1 MPPDGRHPPVAQ
13 GGARGTL
20 APPSTRGFL
29 MSRVLFAVILLA
41 APVSAAAQATNPPY
55 MAQFPSVDK
64 VVKAMEMPDPRES
77 ALRKLGALWQ
87 LQQVIKQ
94 LSGGREFR
102 GLLPD
107 EAKVLG
113 EYQVAEYYIGKA
125 IDSAFPGP
133 YGNAGKVSLNTP
145 YRYMRTDVRFG
156 IEGVE
161 LVKVLPVSVLEL
173 FYQSTGN
180 DKARRLAQ
188 ARADS
193 VATARAE
200 ALPEAGAPTKLQ
212 QEQAAMRRCAESGR
226 SQTACMMEGIG
237 KSFTDM
243 VTSAMPGLGGLL
255 NKNPTHGLRMGG
267 VYPGTNKLSFTFFA
281 EYVTVG
287 CADLVQ
293 STKEYTTAIGP
304 DGVRITIAG
313 EPRPIV
319 LTMRADGRLAGAGP
333 TDITGQVVVGY
344 EQWTRTWS
352 DGRVE
357 PYTVPVHATVTR
369 RCNIGSLDAAG
380 PCPAEGTAGN
390 AIASVMS
397 GLGGSDQSAPKPP
410 PAGLR
415 LGGEYGTHAAL
426 DIEFR
431 PEGAVLG
438 CGPVATLKP
447 YTVALQGGR
456 VMVSI
461 ANGASPLVLAVGTDG
476 KLSGSGTVKVDGR
489 QATGTTP
496 DGSLAYVPRSATCP
510 VGVIAPAG
518 AEQGAA
524 AGRATAP
531 DAASAAPTNSG
542 PAFQVVGGLP
552 APAVGGNALA
562 DRSFLLLDAPLDNIL
577 KEAGVAQP
585 AGTSAPRA
593 LEQTCTTVAGEASCA
608 KIVQALGKHTVAEI
622 KADANGTANTPN
634 LVAGKTYY
642 LFGSAV
648 SQGRKVTWH
657 LALKATAGWTKVVL
671 STGNA
676 VP

>member
-1 MPPDGRHPPVAQ
+1 
-13 GGARGTL
+13 
-20 APPSTRGFL
+20 
-29 MSRVLFAVILLA
+29 MSRILLA
-41 APVSAAAQATNPPY
+41 AALLALPASAGAQATNPPY
-55 MAQFPSVDK
+55 MAQFPTVDK

-77 ALRKLGALWQ
+77 ALRKMGALWQ
-87 LQQVIKQ
+87 LQEVIRQ
-94 LSGGREFR
+94 LSGRREFR

-113 EYQVAEYYIGKA
+113 EYQVAEYYIGQA

-161 LVKVLPVSVLEL
+161 LAKVLPVPVLEL
-173 FYQSTGN
+173 FYQSVGN
-180 DKARRLAQ
+180 DRARRAAQ

-193 VATARAE
+193 VARVQ
-200 ALPEAGAPTKLQ
+200 AGAPAGPTKLE

-226 SQTACMMEGIG
+226 SQTQCMMEGIG

-243 VTSAMPGLGGLL
+243 VTSAVPILGDLL
-255 NKNPTHGLRMGG
+255 KKEPIYGIRMGG
-267 VYPGTNKLSFTFFA
+267 VYPGANKLSFTFFA
-281 EYVTVG
+281 EHVSVG
-287 CADLVQ
+287 CADLEV
-293 STKEYTTAIGP
+293 SSKEYSTAIVP
-304 DGVRITIAG
+304 DGVRITISS

-319 LTMRADGRLAGAGP
+319 LTMRADGRLNGAGP

-344 EQWTRTWS
+344 EKWTRTWS

-357 PYTVPVHATVTR
+357 PYTVPIYKTFTR
-369 RCNIGSLDAAG
+369 SCNIGSLAAAG
-380 PCPAEGTAGN
+380 PSPVEGLAAN
-390 AIASVMS
+390 AIAAVVS
-397 GLGGSDQSAPKPP
+397 LTGGSDQNTPKPT

-415 LGGEYGTHAAL
+415 MGGEYGTQAAL

-438 CGPVATLKP
+438 CGPVTALKP
-447 YTVALQGGR
+447 YSVAIQGGR
-456 VMVSI
+456 VMVHI
-461 ANGASPLVLAVGTDG
+461 ANGASPLALSVGADG
-476 KLSGSGTVKVDGR
+476 KLTGSGTVKVDGR
-489 QATGTTP
+489 QATGVGEGAGLT
-496 DGSLAYVPRSATCP
+496 YVPRSATCP

-518 AEQGAA
+518 ASQAENGAA
-524 AGRATAP
+524 ARPEVPSAP
-531 DAASAAPTNSG
+531 SGNG

-552 APAVGGNALA
+552 APAFGGNALSGA
-562 DRSFLLLDAPLDNIL
+562 ALLLLDTSLDNVI
-577 KEAGVAQP
+577 KEAGVALP

-593 LEQTCTTVAGEASCA
+593 LEQTCNGVAGQANCS
-608 KIVQALGKHTVAEI
+608 KIVQALGGHTVAQL
-622 KADANGTANTPN
+622 KADANGTANTPT

-648 SQGRKVTWH
+648 SQGRKITWH
-657 LALKATAGWTKVVL
+657 LPLKAQAGWTKVVL
-671 STGNA
+671 TTANQ

>member
-1 MPPDGRHPPVAQ
+1 
-13 GGARGTL
+13 
-20 APPSTRGFL
+20 
-29 MSRVLFAVILLA
+29 MSRVLLVAALLA
-41 APVSAAAQATNPPY
+41 LPISAGAQATNPPY
-55 MAQFPSVDK
+55 MAQFPTVDK

-77 ALRKLGALWQ
+77 ALRKMGALWQ
-87 LQQVIKQ
+87 LQEVIRQ
-94 LSGGREFR
+94 LSGRREFR

-173 FYQSTGN
+173 FYQSAGN

-200 ALPEAGAPTKLQ
+200 ALPVDPAPTKLQ

-226 SQTACMMEGIG
+226 SETQCMMEGIG
-237 KSFTDM
+237 KSFMDM
-243 VTSAMPGLGGLL
+243 TTSAIPGLGDLL
-255 NKNPTHGLRMGG
+255 KKNPIHGIRVAG
-267 VYPGTNKLSFTFFA
+267 VYPGTNKLSLTFFT

-287 CADLVQ
+287 CGDLEK
-293 STKEYTTAIGP
+293 SDKEYTTAVVP
-304 DGVRITIAG
+304 DGVRITIAS

-319 LTMRADGRLAGAGP
+319 LTMRADGRLAGPGP
-333 TDITGQVVVGY
+333 TDITGQVVVGW

-357 PYTVPVHATVTR
+357 PYTKPVYQEFTR
-369 RCNIGSLDAAG
+369 RCNIVSLAASG
-380 PCPAEGTAGN
+380 PSPPEGTASN
-390 AIASVMS
+390 AIGSVM
-397 GLGGSDQSAPKPP
+397 GILGGSEQNVPKST

-415 LGGEYGTHAAL
+415 MGGEYGTQAAL

-438 CGPVATLKP
+438 CGPVAVLKP
-447 YTVALQGGR
+447 YTVAFQGGR
-456 VMVSI
+456 VVVSI
-461 ANGASPLVLAVGTDG
+461 ANGASPLALAVGADG
-476 KLSGSGTVKVDGR
+476 KLSGSGSVKVDGR
-489 QATGTTP
+489 QATGTSGNGGLT
-496 DGSLAYVPRSATCP
+496 YVPRSATCP

-518 AEQGAA
+518 VEPGAA
-524 AGRATAP
+524 GAPAPGAT
-531 DAASAAPTNSG
+531 SAAPTGNG
-542 PAFQVVGGLP
+542 PAFQIVGGLP
-552 APAVGGNALA
+552 APTGGGNALTGA
-562 DRSFLLLDAPLDNIL
+562 ALLLMDVSLDIVL
-577 KEAGVAQP
+577 KEAGVAVP
-585 AGTSAPRA
+585 AGSSAPRM
-593 LEQTCTTVAGEASCA
+593 LDQTCNGMAGQASCN
-608 KIVQALGKHTVAEI
+608 KIVQRLGAHAVATL
-622 KADANGTANTPN
+622 KPDANGVVNTPD
-634 LVAGKTYY
+634 LTAGKTYY

-657 LALKATAGWTKVVL
+657 LPLKATTGWTKVVL
-671 STGNA
+671 SPANA

>member
-1 MPPDGRHPPVAQ
+1 
-13 GGARGTL
+13 
-20 APPSTRGFL
+20 

-369 RCNIGSLDAAG
+369 RCNIGSLVAAG
-380 PCPAEGTAGN
+380 PSPAEGTAGN

-397 GLGGSDQSAPKPP
+397 VLGGSDQNAPKPT

-415 LGGEYGTHAAL
+415 LGGEYGTQAAL

-510 VGVIAPAG
+510 VGALAPAG
-518 AEQGAA
+518 GSQAGQGAA
-524 AGRATAP
+524 AAGASLGRP
-531 DAASAAPTNSG
+531 AAPTGNG
-542 PAFQVVGGLP
+542 PAFQIVGGLP
-552 APAVGGNALA
+552 APASGGNALSGA
-562 DRSFLLLDAPLDNIL
+562 ALLLMDVSLDNVL

-585 AGTSAPRA
+585 AGTSAPRV
-593 LEQTCTTVAGEASCA
+593 LEQTCNGVAGQANCA
-608 KIVQALGKHTVAEI
+608 KIVQALGGHTVAQL
-622 KADANGTANTPN
+622 KPDANGIANTPD
-634 LVAGKTYY
+634 LTAGKTYY

-657 LALKATAGWTKVVL
+657 LPLRAQAGWTKVVL

>member
-1 MPPDGRHPPVAQ
+1 MSR
-13 GGARGTL
+13 TL
-20 APPSTRGFL
+20 A
-29 MSRVLFAVILLA
+29 VVAVSLLVA
-41 APVSAAAQATNPPY
+41 APLAGQATNPPY
-55 MAQFPSVDK
+55 IAQFPTVDK

-94 LSGGREFR
+94 LSGSREFR

-107 EAKVLG
+107 EARVLG
-113 EYQVAEYYIGKA
+113 EYQVAEYYIGQA

-173 FYQSTGN
+173 FYQSAGN

-193 VATARAE
+193 VATAKAE
-200 ALPEAGAPTKLQ
+200 ALPVDPGPTKLQ
-212 QEQAAMRRCAESGR
+212 QEQAAIRRCAESGR
-226 SQTACMMEGIG
+226 SEMQCMMEGIG
-237 KSFTDM
+237 KSFMDM
-243 VTSAMPGLGGLL
+243 TTSAIPGLGDLL
-255 NKNPTHGLRMGG
+255 KKNPIHGIRVAG
-267 VYPGTNKLSFTFFA
+267 VYPGTSKLSFTFFTD
-281 EYVTVG
+281 YVTVG
-287 CADLVQ
+287 CADLEK
-293 STKEYTTAIGP
+293 SDKPYATAIVP
-304 DGVRITIAG
+304 EGVRITISS
-313 EPRPIV
+313 EPLPIV
-319 LTMRADGRLAGAGP
+319 LTMRADGRLAGPGP
-333 TDITGQVVVGY
+333 TDITGQVVVGW

-357 PYTVPVHATVTR
+357 PYTKPVYKTFTR
-369 RCNIGSLDAAG
+369 RCNIGSLAASG
-380 PCPAEGTAGN
+380 PSPAEGTASN

-397 GLGGSDQSAPKPP
+397 VVGGSDQNAPKPT

-415 LGGEYGTHAAL
+415 MGGEYGTQAAL

-438 CGPVATLKP
+438 CGPVAVLKP
-447 YTVALQGGR
+447 YTVAFQGGR
-456 VMVSI
+456 VVVNI
-461 ANGASPLVLAVGTDG
+461 ANGATPLLMSLGTDG
-476 KLSGSGTVKVDGR
+476 RLSGSGTVKVDGR
-489 QATGTTP
+489 QATRASG
-496 DGSLAYVPRSATCP
+496 GGGINYVPRSATCP

-524 AGRATAP
+524 AARGSSGAP
-531 DAASAAPTNSG
+531 PAAPTGNG
-542 PAFQVVGGLP
+542 PAFQIVGGLP
-552 APAVGGNALA
+552 APASGGTALA
-562 DRSFLLLDAPLDNIL
+562 GAALLLMDVSLDNVL
-577 KEAGVAQP
+577 REAGVAAP
-585 AGTSAPRA
+585 AGTSAPRI
-593 LEQTCTTVAGEASCA
+593 LEQTCNGMAGQASCA
-608 KIVQALGKHTVAEI
+608 KIVQAMGKHTIAQI
-622 KADANGTANTPN
+622 KADANGVANTPD
-634 LVAGKTYY
+634 LTAGKTYY

-657 LALKATAGWTKVVL
+657 LPLKAAAGWTKVVL
-671 STGNA
+671 TGSNA

>member
-1 MPPDGRHPPVAQ
+1 
-13 GGARGTL
+13 
-20 APPSTRGFL
+20 
-29 MSRVLFAVILLA
+29 MSRALAAAILLA
-41 APVSAAAQATNPPY
+41 VPAAAAAQATNPPY
-55 MAQFPSVDK
+55 MAQFPTVDK

-87 LQQVIKQ
+87 LQQVIRQ
-94 LSGGREFR
+94 LSGRREFQ

-113 EYQVAEYYIGKA
+113 EYQVAEYYIGQA
-125 IDSAFPGP
+125 IDSSFPGP
-133 YGNAGKVSLNTP
+133 YGNAGKVSLNAP
-145 YRYMRTDVRFG
+145 YRYMRTDPRFG

-161 LVKVLPVSVLEL
+161 LAKVLPVSVLEL
-173 FYQSTGN
+173 FYQSAGN
-180 DKARRLAQ
+180 DKARRVAQ

-193 VATARAE
+193 LERIQAQA
-200 ALPEAGAPTKLQ
+200 PAGPTKLQ

-243 VTSAMPGLGGLL
+243 VTSAVPGLGGLL
-255 NKNPTHGLRMGG
+255 NRNPSHGIRMGG

-287 CADLVQ
+287 CADLEQ
-293 STKEYTTAIGP
+293 STREYTTAIVP
-304 DGVRITIAG
+304 DGVRITISS

-319 LTMRADGRLAGAGP
+319 LLMRSDGRLAGPGP

-357 PYTVPVHATVTR
+357 PYTVPVHKTFTR
-369 RCNIGSLDAAG
+369 SCNVGSLVAAG
-380 PCPAEGTAGN
+380 PSPAEGTASN
-390 AIASVMS
+390 AIASVVS
-397 GLGGSDQSAPKPP
+397 VLGGSDQNAPKPT

-415 LGGEYGTHAAL
+415 MGGEYGTQAAL

-438 CGPVATLKP
+438 CGPVTALKP
-447 YTVALQGGR
+447 YTVSFQGGR
-456 VMVSI
+456 VMVNI
-461 ANGASPLVLAVGTDG
+461 ANGASPLALAVGTDG
-476 KLSGSGTVKVDGR
+476 RLSGSGTVKVDGR

-496 DGSLAYVPRSATCP
+496 DGRLAYVPRSATCP

-524 AGRATAP
+524 AGRVSAP
-531 DAASAAPTNSG
+531 GAAPAVPTGNG
-542 PAFQVVGGLP
+542 PAFQIVGGLP

-562 DRSFLLLDAPLDNIL
+562 GTALLLMDVSLDNVL
-577 KEAGVAQP
+577 KEAGVAVP
-585 AGTSAPRA
+585 AGTSAARV
-593 LEQTCTTVAGEASCA
+593 LEQTCNGVSGQANCA
-608 KIVQALGKHTVAEI
+608 KIVQSLGSHRVAEL
-622 KADANGTANTPN
+622 KPDANGIANTPD
-634 LVAGKTYY
+634 LTAGKTYY

-657 LALKATAGWTKVVL
+657 LPLKAQAGWTKVVL
-671 STGNA
+671 TTANA